1 MNVETP
7 TTDPVRQEFMDM
19 YEETLIDLM
28 DKSNESALSEEDERA
43 LRVNAMVDTA
53 LRVRKDL
60 DPLLANKLKSL
71 ENLKDYKQILL
82 AEFRIFGFV
91 SKTSTARIFA
101 EYLLLSLLDEFEIED
116 RIDFD
121 VFGNELN
128 DAFDQMTDDY
138 KDLRRVF
145 PWGRLL
151 D

>member
-1 MNVETP
+1 MKTQTP
-7 TTDPVRQEFMDM
+7 VTDPVRQEFIDM

-28 DKSNESALSEEDERA
+28 EKENKTSLSEEEDRS

-53 LRVRKDL
+53 LHVRKDL

-82 AEFRIFGFV
+82 SEFKILGFIPKA
-91 SKTSTARIFA
+91 SAARVFA

-128 DAFDQMTDDY
+128 LAFNQMTDDY
-138 KDLRRVF
+138 KDLRRIF

>member
-1 MNVETP
+1 MKKQTP
-7 TTDPVRQEFMDM
+7 ANDPVRQEFIDM

-28 DKSNESALSEEDERA
+28 EKANEASLSEEDERS

-53 LRVRKDL
+53 LHVRKDL

-82 AEFRIFGFV
+82 SEFKIFGCV
-91 SKTSTARIFA
+91 SKASAARIFA

-116 RIDFD
+116 RINFD
-121 VFGNELN
+121 VFGNEL
-128 DAFDQMTDDY
+128 DQAFDQMTDDY
-138 KDLRRVF
+138 KDLRRIF

-151 D
+151 N

>member
-1 MNVETP
+1 MNAQTP
-7 TTDPVRQEFMDM
+7 VTDHVRQEFMDM

-28 DKSNESALSEEDERA
+28 EKSDESDLSEEDERA

-53 LRVRKDL
+53 LHVRKDL

-82 AEFRIFGFV
+82 TEFRILGFV
-91 SKTSTARIFA
+91 SKTSAARIFA

-128 DAFDQMTDDY
+128 EAFNQMTDDY

>member
-1 MNVETP
+1 MNTEVP
-7 TTDPVRQEFMDM
+7 VTDPVRQEFMDM
-19 YEETLIDLM
+19 YEETLIDLIE
-28 DKSNESALSEEDERA
+28 KSDVASLSEEDERT
-43 LRVNAMVDTA
+43 LRINAMVDTA

-82 AEFRIFGFV
+82 AEFRILGNI
-91 SKTSTARIFA
+91 SKTSAARIFA
-101 EYLLLSLLDEFEIED
+101 EYLLLSLLDEFEVED

-121 VFGNELN
+121 VFGNEMN
-128 DAFDQMTDDY
+128 EAFAQMTDDY
-138 KDLRRVF
+138 QDLRRIF

>member
-1 MNVETP
+1 MKKQTP
-7 TTDPVRQEFMDM
+7 VNDPIRQEFIDM

-28 DKSNESALSEEDERA
+28 EKENDVSLSEEEERS

-53 LRVRKDL
+53 LHVRKDL

-82 AEFRIFGFV
+82 SEFKIFGFIPKA
-91 SKTSTARIFA
+91 SAARIFA
-101 EYLLLSLLDEFEIED
+101 EYLLLSLLDDFEVED

-121 VFGNELN
+121 VFGNEVN
-128 DAFDQMTDDY
+128 QAFTQMSDDY
-138 KDLRRVF
+138 KELRRVF

>member
-1 MNVETP
+1 MKKETP
-7 TTDPVRQEFMDM
+7 ANDPVRQEFIDM

-28 DKSNESALSEEDERA
+28 EKANESSLSEEEERS

-82 AEFRIFGFV
+82 SEFKIFGYV
-91 SKTSTARIFA
+91 SKASAARIFA
-101 EYLLLSLLDEFEIED
+101 EYLLLSLLDEFEVED

-121 VFGNELN
+121 VFGNEI
-128 DAFDQMTDDY
+128 DQAFDQMTDDY
-138 KDLRRVF
+138 KELRRIF

>member
-1 MNVETP
+1 MKTQTSV
-7 TTDPVRQEFMDM
+7 TDPVRQEFIDM

-28 DKSNESALSEEDERA
+28 EKENKTSLSEEEERS

-53 LRVRKDL
+53 LHVRKDL

-82 AEFRIFGFV
+82 SEFKILGFIPKA
-91 SKTSTARIFA
+91 SAARVFA

-121 VFGNELN
+121 VFGNEFNL
-128 DAFDQMTDDY
+128 AFNQMTDDY
-138 KDLRRVF
+138 KDLRRIF

>member
-1 MNVETP
+1 MKTDSP
-7 TTDPVRQEFMDM
+7 ATDPVRQEFIDM
-19 YEETLIDLM
+19 YEETLIEM
-28 DKSNESALSEEDERA
+28 MEKSDEDTLSEDEERT

-82 AEFRIFGFV
+82 AEFRLFGYV
-91 SKTSTARIFA
+91 PKASAARIFA
-101 EYLLLSLLDEFEIED
+101 EYLLLSLLNEYEIDD

-121 VFGNELN
+121 VFGDDLN
-128 DAFDQMTDDY
+128 NAFHQMSEDY
-138 KDLRRVF
+138 QDLRRIF
-145 PWGRLL
+145 PWGRLI

>member
-1 MNVETP
+1 MSMEIPVN
-7 TTDPVRQEFMDM
+7 DPVRQEFIDM

-28 DKSNESALSEEDERA
+28 EKSDESSLSEDDERT
-43 LRVNAMVDTA
+43 LRINAMVDTA

-82 AEFRIFGFV
+82 TEFRLFGNIPKASV
-91 SKTSTARIFA
+91 ARIFA
-101 EYLLLSLLDEFEIED
+101 EYLLLSLLNEFEIDD

-128 DAFDQMTDDY
+128 KAFSEMTDDY
-138 KDLRRVF
+138 KDLRRIF
-145 PWGRLL
+145 PWGRLV

>member
-1 MNVETP
+1 MNAQTP
-7 TTDPVRQEFMDM
+7 VTDPVRQEFMDM

-28 DKSNESALSEEDERA
+28 EKSDESDLSEEDERA

-53 LRVRKDL
+53 LHVRKDL

-82 AEFRIFGFV
+82 TEFRILGFV
-91 SKTSTARIFA
+91 SKTSAARIFA
-101 EYLLLSLLDEFEIED
+101 EYLVLSLLDEFEIED

-128 DAFDQMTDDY
+128 EAFNQMTDDY

>member
-1 MNVETP
+1 MNTENSA
-7 TTDPVRQEFMDM
+7 TDPVRQEFMDM

-28 DKSNESALSEEDERA
+28 EKSDESNLSEEDERS
-43 LRVNAMVDTA
+43 LRINAMVDTA

-82 AEFRIFGFV
+82 AEFRILGYV
-91 SKTSTARIFA
+91 SKASAARIFA
-101 EYLLLSLLDEFEIED
+101 EYLLLSLLDEFEVED

-128 DAFDQMTDDY
+128 EAFAQMTDDY

>member
-1 MNVETP
+1 MEKS
-7 TTDPVRQEFMDM
+7 D
-19 YEETLIDLM
+19 EE
-28 DKSNESALSEEDERA
+28 SLSEQDGRT

-53 LRVRKDL
+53 LHVRKDL

-82 AEFRIFGFV
+82 AEFRLFGHV
-91 SKTSTARIFA
+91 SKSSAARIFA
-101 EYLLLSLLDEFEIED
+101 EYLLLALLDEFVIED

-128 DAFDQMTDDY
+128 KAFNQMTDDY
-138 KDLRRVF
+138 KDLRRIF
-145 PWGRLL
+145 PWGRLI